1 MAVEKTC
8 ILNVDDYP
16 PGLYARTRIL
26 RQAGFDV
33 LEATSGRETLKLA
46 SEHLPAVILLD
57 VNLPDIHGFEV
68 CKRVRENP
76 TLATTTILHIS
87 ASSIQDQEQA
97 RGLNTG
103 ADGYLIEPIDPM
115 VLLATIKAFLR
126 ARNAESALRR
136 SNEDLERFAY
146 RVSHELNE
154 PLRTISMYSQLLEN
168 GLAGKIGPEEQQC
181 LDFVQGGAKRMRAF
195 IDDLLRFSQATHAG
209 ATVGLI
215 DMEGVFSDAIRTLGA
230 AIQESNA
237 TVTHSPL
244 PSVIADS
251 RIEHVLQN
259 LIGNAIKYRLRF
271 MFPRLLKRI
280 TGASKFEI
288 TEWASNRNISNPY
301 FRSSNAC
308 MVLTFRVAESAWR
321 SRRGLSK
328 PTAGP
333 CGWSRNLVPDPRSTS
348 PFGNARSISRLF
360 RLAVSATA
368 GRFNSQHVAGG
379 HFESRFA
386 GDCAPALPSKQ
397 DVFSWCAGT
406 SAL

>member
-259 LIGNAIKYRLRF
+259 LIGNAIKYRRKDVA
-271 MFPRLLKRI
+271 P
-280 TGASKFEI
+280 EI
-288 TEWASNRNISNPY
+288 H
-301 FRSSNAC
+301 
-308 MVLTFRVAESAWR
+308 
-321 SRRGLSK
+321 
-328 PTAGP
+328 
-333 CGWSRNLVPDPRSTS
+333 
-348 PFGNARSISRLF
+348 
-360 RLAVSATA
+360 VSATPEA
-368 GRFNSQHVAGG
+368 NYWRFEVRDNGMGIEPKYFQSIFQVFQRLHGSDIPGSGIGLALAQRIVETNGG
-379 HFESRFA
+379 TMWVESEPGSGSTFYFTIR
-386 GDCAPALPSKQ
+386 Q
-397 DVFSWCAGT
+397 REEH
-406 SAL
+406 